1 MPFGSYRRA
10 MARGLVALLVAGA
23 LATPIRAAEEA
34 PYDDQLARLAEL
46 LGALHHLRPLCGA
59 SEAQIWR
66 EQMQA
71 ILEAEQPSPARRA
84 RLVERFNQSYRS
96 LATAHTICT
105 PASRELAERYRR
117 EGEMLG
123 RDVLARYGRP

>member
-10 MARGLVALLVAGA
+10 VARGLVALLVAGS
-23 LATPIRAAEEA
+23 LATPVFSAEEA

-59 SEAQIWR
+59 PEGQIWR
-66 EQMQA
+66 DQMQA

-84 RLVERFNQSYRS
+84 RLIERFNQSYRS
-96 LATAHTICT
+96 LVTAHTVCT
-105 PASRELAERYRR
+105 PASRELAERYRK
-117 EGEMLG
+117 EGETLG
-123 RDVLARYGRP
+123 RDVLARYGRT